1 MKKEVFGMDKI
12 AGWNP
17 LRELLDVRNNFD
29 RIVES
34 IFKPGVAFGEAYAN
48 VPAVDVYEDKNN
60 VFVKA
65 EIPGLKKEDM
75 DVSLTDDIL
84 TLSSTKSETREEK
97 KENFYRKEI
106 REGSF
111 SRSLEIPCEIDR
123 DRITASY
130 SNGVLEVVLPKTPEA
145 KKKALKVNI
154 K

>member
-130 SNGVLEVVLPKTPEA
+130 SNGVLEVILPKTHEA
-145 KKKALKVNI
+145 KKKTLKVNI

>member
-1 MKKEVFGMDKI
+1 MDKI

-130 SNGVLEVVLPKTPEA
+130 SNGVLEVILPKTPEA

>member
-1 MKKEVFGMDKI
+1 MDKI

-130 SNGVLEVVLPKTPEA
+130 SNGVLEVILPKTPEA
-145 KKKALKVNI
+145 KKKTLKVNI

>member
-130 SNGVLEVVLPKTPEA
+130 SNGVLEVILPKTPEA
-145 KKKALKVNI
+145 KKKTLKVNI

>member
-1 MKKEVFGMDKI
+1 MDKI

-48 VPAVDVYEDKNN
+48 VPPVDVYEDKNN

-130 SNGVLEVVLPKTPEA
+130 SNGVLEVILPKTPEA

>member
-1 MKKEVFGMDKI
+1 MDKI

>member
-1 MKKEVFGMDKI
+1 MDKI

-34 IFKPGVAFGEAYAN
+34 IFKPGAGFAGAYAN

-130 SNGVLEVVLPKTPEA
+130 SNGVLEVILPKTPEA